1 VRYHWIDRHREAF
14 AVRTMCRVLEVSHS
28 GYYDWRRQPATDH
41 PVLRGRRVLRQD
53 KLARQIEAARDSRG
67 VYGSPRLTMELRD
80 NGVRVSEKTVARC
93 MRARGIRAATT
104 AARRFVPR
112 TTDSNHPYPIAANL
126 LDRDFAA
133 AAPNQKWV
141 CDMTCIRTD
150 EGWVYLAGVMDL
162 YSRKIVGWSMAD
174 HMRTDLIDDALT
186 MAITRRKPRAGLLH
200 HSDRGCQYASGAYR
214 RLLDAHGIVVSMSR
228 RGNCYD
234 NAAKESFFGTL
245 KRECVYLTHFHTRA
259 EAYAEL
265 FNYIEVFY
273 NRQRR
278 HSSIGYVSPET
289 FEAALN

>member
-1 VRYHWIDRHREAF
+1 MRYHWIDRHRDAF

-41 PVLRGRRVLRQD
+41 PVLRGQRVLRQD

-80 NGVRVSEKTVARC
+80 QGVKVSEKAVARC
-93 MRARGIRAATT
+93 MRARGIRAAT

-126 LDRDFAA
+126 LDRDFTA
-133 AAPNQKWV
+133 AAPN
-141 CDMTCIRTD
+141 R
-150 EGWVYLAGVMDL
+150 VMDL
-162 YSRKIVGWSMAD
+162 YSRKIVGWSMAE

-186 MAITRRKPRAGLLH
+186 MAITRRKPQAGLIH
-200 HSDRGCQYASGAYR
+200 HSDRGCQYASDAYR
-214 RLLDAHGIVVSMSR
+214 RLLDEHGIVVSMSR

-245 KRECVYLTHFHTRA
+245 KRECVYLTHFHTR
-259 EAYAEL
+259 EQAYAEL

-278 HSSIGYVSPET
+278 HSSIGYVSPEA